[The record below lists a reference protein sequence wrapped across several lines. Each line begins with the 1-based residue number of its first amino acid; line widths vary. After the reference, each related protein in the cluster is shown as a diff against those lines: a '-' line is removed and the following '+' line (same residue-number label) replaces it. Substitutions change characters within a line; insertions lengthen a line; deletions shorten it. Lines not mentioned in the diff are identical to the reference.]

1 MSVCLLAAV
10 IVVISFNAGCVRACV
25 PAAAAVAY
33 CRLTPWGLSGVY
45 RFICAVGDGVECWP
59 APPRG
64 IGACYYTSRPR
75 VSTFGG
81 RVWRQPA
88 GLRRLRYHITT
99 ASCCTGSSATCS
111 ISPFSNCRCP
121 SLAAACRLPLAAVRR
136 LPPVAARGRRSLLAF
151 SPPLA
156 TQRLGAKSCSTR
168 DGCVNPLRALSSL
181 QGRMCRK
188 PRYAT
193 GFVSTQ
199 LFFESRHK
207 PADASVPYIYMYK
220 TSPA

>member
-1 MSVCLLAAV
+1 MQT
-10 IVVISFNAGCVRACV
+10 SFIWRLRACRSCRRV
-25 PAAAAVAY
+25 LYADFLGSIRRVSLHLCSWRRCGVLASAAARY
-33 CRLTPWGLSGVY
+33 CRLLLHV
-45 RFICAVGDGVECWP
+45 
-59 APPRG
+59 
-64 IGACYYTSRPR
+64 TSARIDLR
-75 VSTFGG
+75 
-81 RVWRQPA
+81 RQPA
-88 GLRRLRYHITT
+88 CLRRLRYHITT
-99 ASCCTGSSATCS
+99 ASCCIGSSATCS

-168 DGCVNPLRALSSL
+168 GGCVHPLRALSSL

-199 LFFESRHK
+199 LFSESRHK
-207 PADASVPYIYMYK
+207 PADASVPYICTK
-220 TSPA
+220 RALRESVG